1 MADQPEWAWS
11 APDPVVPASAPPAPI
26 FRRFLARL
34 LDNLI
39 FTGLELVLSALGL
52 PPVTFLGV
60 FALAVGYET
69 WCYSTTGQ
77 TLGKRALGI
86 AVRRADGG
94 VTRVNEAVARAVLWW
109 LLPAVSIF
117 GPSVTVL
124 LLAYGLALVVPA
136 FVDPAHRGLHDR
148 LAGTV
153 VVRVAAPDRGS
164 RSAGDRPE

>member
-1 MADQPEWAWS
+1 M
-11 APDPVVPASAPPAPI
+11 
-26 FRRFLARL
+26 

-39 FTGLELVLSALGL
+39 FTGLELLLSAIGA
-52 PPVTFLGV
+52 PPASFLAV
-60 FALAVGYET
+60 FALAVVYET
-69 WCYSTTGQ
+69 YFYATTGQ
-77 TLGKRALGI
+77 TLGKRAFGI

-94 VTRVNEAVARAVLWW
+94 VTRVTEALSRAGLWW

-124 LLAYGLALVVPA
+124 LLAYGLALTVPA

-153 VVRVAAPDRGS
+153 VVQVAPPASPTAPPRAPPTPPTAPPRLG
-164 RSAGDRPE
+164 R